1 MVVVDVRRG
10 QFAVVVVLRRVRR
23 HAEVVDVCGKLVKV
37 LRQRVVRVAI
47 LFGMFFA
54 LGFRQ
59 RVFLGVAG
67 GEDPTGVAFA
77 RGFDH
82 GVVLVGRHVMDHV
95 HDAVGVLRIVFKGAF
110 RLFVVIEVG
119 LGADFTGDE
128 DVRIGRNRVGD
139 VGAGV
144 GHHQFVARF
153 GLDVAVQLGH
163 VGGALVVLRGDF
175 VKEVAVDFVLA
186 VQLQVFVHFGFDFFN
201 RPRLVVGADVADVFD
216 ASGDVVVN
224 QLGVVG
230 IDGFADA
237 TRRVDDDIRH
247 FAAARLVDAVP
258 VGVFFPGAGGVFV
271 GGDNHRLRADAAA
284 KRRDVVVHV
293 ADEGVA
299 DFDGIGFR
307 AFRLAVVMGIDG
319 EVFRGLAFRDNHALD
334 VPGEVGI
341 AGVGAVVFDM
351 HIDADVFAR
360 RFVEADGV
368 GRFLAFFDAGNAG
381 EGDVRRIGGRRR
393 DEVAVMRR
401 FRHDRR

>member
-1 MVVVDVRRG
+1 
-10 QFAVVVVLRRVRR
+10 
-23 HAEVVDVCGKLVKV
+23 
-37 LRQRVVRVAI
+37 
-47 LFGMFFA
+47 MFFA

-67 GEDPTGVAFA
+67 GEDPAGIAFA

-95 HDAVGVLRIVFKGAF
+95 HDAVRVLRIVFKGAF

-119 LGADFTGDE
+119 LGADFARDE

-186 VQLQVFVHFGFDFFN
+186 VQLQVFVHFGFDFFY

-216 ASGDVVVN
+216 AGGDVVVN

-247 FAAARLVDAVP
+247 FAAARLVHAFPIAVSST
-258 VGVFFPGAGGVFV
+258 
-271 GGDNHRLRADAAA
+271 
-284 KRRDVVVHV
+284 
-293 ADEGVA
+293 
-299 DFDGIGFR
+299 
-307 AFRLAVVMGIDG
+307 
-319 EVFRGLAFRDNHALD
+319 
-334 VPGEVGI
+334 
-341 AGVGAVVFDM
+341 
-351 HIDADVFAR
+351 AR
-360 RFVEADGV
+360 
-368 GRFLAFFDAGNAG
+368 
-381 EGDVRRIGGRRR
+381 
-393 DEVAVMRR
+393 
-401 FRHDRR
+401 